1 MGSESDDITNLDTHL
16 AERLRGEECSDVGKD
31 GSIKPA
37 DDYPI
42 SLTEVTVGEDDVN
55 CRSET
60 LNDLDLENGALELG
74 DVHETLAHAL
84 LRKVNEKLDH
94 IRNTLAR
101 DGRRRDERDVA
112 TEVFVVVVEARVH
125 TLLGEGEDSLLEAI
139 SKLALDLVRLLRER
153 ILEGAVRGRFPAV
166 DAIDLVEGDDERRLL
181 VAEEVEGFDRLR
193 LETVHKVDDENGNVA
208 K

>member
-37 DDYPI
+37 DDYPV
-42 SLTEVTVGEDDVN
+42 SLTEVTVGEDDIN

-84 LRKVNEKLDH
+84 LRKVNEELDH

-101 DGRRRDERDVA
+101 DG
-112 TEVFVVVVEARVH
+112 
-125 TLLGEGEDSLLEAI
+125 
-139 SKLALDLVRLLRER
+139 
-153 ILEGAVRGRFPAV
+153 
-166 DAIDLVEGDDERRLL
+166 
-181 VAEEVEGFDRLR
+181 
-193 LETVHKVDDENGNVA
+193 
-208 K
+208 

>member
-84 LRKVNEKLDH
+84 LRKVNEELDH

-139 SKLALDLVRLLRER
+139 GKLALDLVRLLRER

-166 DAIDLVEGDDERRLL
+166 DAIDFVEGDDERRLL

-193 LETVHKVDDENGNVA
+193 LETVHKVDDKNGNVA

>member
-139 SKLALDLVRLLRER
+139 GKLALDLVRLLRER